1 MLRQVTLNNGT
12 FAEIDMDRVYR
23 RAFEFGDGTVST
35 KQWYY
40 GSSLPTGRGDVPV
53 EEIRVGDTIQMKDK
67 SFKKLVRIHWLS

>member
-40 GSSLPTGRGDVPV
+40 GSPCRPGGAMFPWR
-53 EEIRVGDTIQMKDK
+53 K
-67 SFKKLVRIHWLS
+67 SGWATPSR